1 MNKLLVSGLILLAF
15 LLLSVNINKPF
26 IGQHDWNG
34 VVYGQQ
40 AKNFLRFGYLPL
52 KFGATLATADIRP
65 DERKYLIHYTP
76 ALPVLISLSYGI
88 FGISEMSTRLVPII
102 ASLASVFL
110 VVLLGKELISFRAGI
125 IAGALMAVTP
135 MFIYYGKNPV
145 HEIVLLPFALLAFY
159 SYRRFLKTGKKGW
172 WNILLLALTFAMLI
186 GWPGYYAA
194 GLIFIHGVLLQPKEK
209 IKFFQLPL
217 IAVTLLTIFF
227 FHSIILSPQATGDLQ
242 KIFFARLGGTS
253 VSLIEFLTK
262 ELRYAINLFTVS
274 LLLLSTIWTFSAIGL
289 LARRSLGAG
298 GTRNLYKENTILLM
312 LGIFGLAHILIF
324 RQAGYYHEYLLFP
337 LLPFIALASAGTVDN
352 LLKLFQSLKI
362 KLLIVGLIL
371 FLTAKERLGYLQ
383 ALSRSEYTKD
393 IYEEAV
399 EYGKIVKTHPDAIV
413 PMERDV
419 YFVFY
424 ADTVMK
430 K

>member
-40 AKNFLRFGYLPL
+40 AKNFFRFGYLPL

-65 DERKYLIHYTP
+65 EERKYLIHYTP
-76 ALPVLISLSYGI
+76 ALPVLISLSYVI
-88 FGISEMSTRLVPII
+88 FGVSEMSTRLVPII

-242 KIFFARLGGTS
+242 KIFFARLGGSS
-253 VSLIEFLTK
+253 VGLIDFLTR
-262 ELRYAINLFTVS
+262 ELRYSINLLTVS
-274 LLLLSTIWTFSAIGL
+274 LLFLSSVWLVSNPKNKSI
-289 LARRSLGAG
+289 
-298 GTRNLYKENTILLM
+298 ILL

>member
-242 KIFFARLGGTS
+242 KIFFARLGGSS
-253 VSLIEFLTK
+253 VGLIDFLTR
-262 ELRYAINLFTVS
+262 ELRYSINLLTVS
-274 LLLLSTIWTFSAIGL
+274 LLFLSSVWLVSNPKNKSI
-289 LARRSLGAG
+289 
-298 GTRNLYKENTILLM
+298 ILL

>member
-145 HEIVLLPFALLAFY
+145 HEIVLLPFALLSFY
-159 SYRRFLKTGKKGW
+159 SYRRFLKTGENGW
-172 WNILLLALTFAMLI
+172 WNILLLALTSAMLV

-209 IKFFQLPL
+209 IKFLQLPL

-227 FHSIILSPQATGDLQ
+227 FYSITLSPQATVDLQ
-242 KIFFARLGGTS
+242 NIFLARLGGTS
-253 VSLIEFLTK
+253 IGGLVSLCI
-262 ELRYAINLFTVS
+262 VS
-274 LLLLSTIWTFSAIGL
+274 PTLSA
-289 LARRSLGAG
+289 
-298 GTRNLYKENTILLM
+298 
-312 LGIFGLAHILIF
+312 
-324 RQAGYYHEYLLFP
+324 
-337 LLPFIALASAGTVDN
+337 
-352 LLKLFQSLKI
+352 
-362 KLLIVGLIL
+362 
-371 FLTAKERLGYLQ
+371 
-383 ALSRSEYTKD
+383 
-393 IYEEAV
+393 
-399 EYGKIVKTHPDAIV
+399 
-413 PMERDV
+413 
-419 YFVFY
+419 
-424 ADTVMK
+424 
-430 K
+430 